1 MNVGDIFD
9 NRYRIIEVLGSGGM
23 SIVYLAENMKLG
35 TLWAVKE
42 INKKGQTGVDF
53 RVEPNILKRLEH
65 PALPRIYD
73 ILEDEESIYI
83 IVDYIEGIPL
93 DRKLSE
99 EGRFSEAVVTCWA
112 MELCQALD
120 YLHSC
125 KPNPII
131 YRDMKPSNI
140 IVSKSG
146 RLKLIDFGIS
156 REFKLQSDND
166 TIYIGTRGYAAP
178 EQYGCGQ
185 TGIAS
190 DIYSLGVTLYQ
201 LLTGKSPNEPPFEI
215 KPVRFFDKSFS
226 REIESI
232 ICKCTRQNPSER
244 YQSVNELLKD
254 FEAAKAKS
262 ANNEDGKSGD
272 ETSFN
277 AANRTKPFKKLVLT
291 IWDNAEFGCEF
302 AYTAAKLSGYS
313 VMLIDLDLLSP
324 KADLFL
330 NIRKYS
336 GKVTSSNFF
345 GDSGLNIVME
355 SIDKNYL
362 TTELLT
368 EASLKRNGL
377 DNLFVLT
384 GNYKVENYEYYSDE
398 SVLKLMD
405 KAYGSFDIT
414 VLLVNRSIYDSFT
427 VLSLSKSDMN
437 IIALHGD
444 VDKLREFN
452 SHISFL
458 KDKQQIPME
467 KTKFVAYEYLKPFN
481 ISLSEIGEATGN
493 NLIGSISYSRKR
505 AVYRNLKAAYAGR
518 MEKNII
524 REYGSILAYFNILP
538 SFGLVHKL
546 GAWLA
551 RFPNAMRVVGA
562 GATSGRPSK
571 IFRKGE

>member
-1 MNVGDIFD
+1 MDVGDVFD
-9 NRYRIIEVLGSGGM
+9 NRYKIVEMLGQGGM
-23 SIVYLAENMKLG
+23 SSVYLAENMKLG
-35 TLWAVKE
+35 TLWAIKQ
-42 INKKGQTGVDF
+42 INKKGQPGMDF

-83 IVDYIEGIPL
+83 IVDYIEGMPL
-93 DRKLSE
+93 DKKLSE
-99 EGRFSEAVVTCWA
+99 EGRFSEGAVTGWA
-112 MELCQALD
+112 LELCRALD

-140 IVSKSG
+140 IATKSG

-156 REFKLQSDND
+156 REFKVQSDND
-166 TIYIGTRGYAAP
+166 TVYIGTRGYAAP
-178 EQYGCGQ
+178 EQYGTGQ
-185 TGIAS
+185 TGVAS

-201 LLTGKSPNEPPFEI
+201 LLTGKSPNEPPYEI

-244 YQSVNELLKD
+244 YQSVIELLKD
-254 FEAAKAKS
+254 FEGIGTAS
-262 ANNEDGKSGD
+262 PRREDGQLNDRTGI
-272 ETSFN
+272 N
-277 AANRTKPFKKLVLT
+277 AVSRAKPFKKLVLT
-291 IWDNAEFGCEF
+291 IWDNAEFGCEL
-302 AYTAAKLSGYS
+302 AYMAARLSAYS

-345 GDSGLNIVME
+345 GNSGLNIVME

-362 TTELLT
+362 TAELLT
-368 EASLKRNGL
+368 EASIKRNGL

-384 GNYKVENYEYYSDE
+384 GNYKIENYEYYSDD

-405 KAYGSFDIT
+405 KAYRSFDLTI
-414 VLLVNRSIYDSFT
+414 LLVNRSIYDSFT

-437 IIALHGD
+437 VIALHGD
-444 VDKLREFN
+444 VDRLREFN
-452 SHISFL
+452 THIAFL
-458 KDKQQIPME
+458 KDKQHIPMD
-467 KTKFVAYEYLKPFN
+467 KTKFVAFEYLKPF
-481 ISLSEIGEATGN
+481 SLSLAEIREATGN

-505 AVYRNLKAAYAGR
+505 AAYRNLKAAYAGR
-518 MEKNII
+518 MEKDIV
-524 REYGSILAYFNILP
+524 REYESILAYFNILP
-538 SFGLVHKL
+538 VFGPAHKFGTWL
-546 GAWLA
+546 G
-551 RFPNAMRVVGA
+551 RFPNALRLAVG
-562 GATSGRPSK
+562 R
-571 IFRKGE
+571 R